1 MAKNTEGV
9 DVGDT
14 ASVKKRMTKA
24 ELEQLRLDEDVR
36 AVLSTYRGRAFIW
49 RVLEQA
55 GIYRTTF
62 NEEPNVSAFAE
73 GMRQMGLLVIA
84 RVDAVDP
91 NAYAK
96 MRREASRREE
106 ET

>member
-1 MAKNTEGV
+1 MAKVTEGI

-14 ASVKKRMTKA
+14 PSVKKRKSKA
-24 ELEQLRLDEDVR
+24 ELEQQRLDEDVR
-36 AVLSTYRGRAFIW
+36 AVLSTYQGRSFIW
-49 RVLEQA
+49 SVLEQA

-62 NEEPNVSAFAE
+62 CEEPTISAFNE
-73 GMRQMGLLVIA
+73 GMRQMGLLTIS
-84 RVDAVDP
+84 RIDAVDP

-106 ET
+106 DK

>member
-1 MAKNTEGV
+1 MIKDTEAL
-9 DVGDT
+9 DVGDKP
-14 ASVKKRMTKA
+14 SVKKRKSKA
-24 ELEQLRLDEDVR
+24 ELEQQRLDEDVR
-36 AVLSTYRGRAFIW
+36 AVLSTYQGRSFIW
-49 RVLEQA
+49 SLLEQA

-62 NEEPNVSAFAE
+62 SEVPTISSFNE
-73 GMRQMGLLVIA
+73 GMRQMGLLTIA

-106 ET
+106 DK